1 MFRQLDVIRLRL
13 RSLFKAKRVDDE
25 LDRELQDHLEHL
37 TEENVA
43 RGMSPRDARYAAL
56 RAFGNV
62 SVTKEQS
69 RDTRGTT
76 MIENLLRDLRY
87 SLRGLLHSPMLLVTA
102 AISIA
107 LGAGGNIAVFSLAR
121 ELLFSVP
128 GVRQPETLVSM
139 QVSHGSHATYQR
151 WRDLDESGALQRI
164 AGYSFERQL
173 NWFGGYAAVSVTP
186 MIVTG
191 NFFDV
196 TGVPTTLGRTF
207 SESEARAELQPRLAV
222 ITHAFWQQNLGGDS
236 AIVGRTLLFDGEGY
250 TVLGVLAPGLRSV
263 AGFALSPGVYL
274 ALNRSNM
281 PAIADTQFNVLA
293 LVGRLKPSQTLEQ
306 GRAAVD
312 AADRRLGRIAGDSLY
327 AGVQGFSPV
336 GGLGSGK
343 MVNVISLFIAMLGL
357 VALLV
362 LLIACANVAGLL
374 VARAAER
381 RRETAIRLAIGGT
394 AWRVVVMQQTGE
406 VFWLALI
413 GTGGGLLL
421 SAALMR
427 VANSVH
433 VPVPIPIK
441 IHLTTDL
448 PVLAWA
454 VGVLILSMLFCGL
467 LPAIGTMRRSLTSAL
482 KVEEPRY
489 VQRKIT
495 PRVLLLASQVTFS
508 TLLLVT
514 SLLFVRNL
522 TQSELTNPGFD
533 VERTLVTQIV
543 FPQRQSAADNL
554 SLLQRTI
561 QRLVV
566 IPGVQSAAISSAI
579 PLTSQAGPHAGRF
592 AILGDQTERTHIEY
606 VENRLGPG
614 YFGTMGIRVTQGRDF
629 LPSDRAG
636 TPKVVIINEE
646 FARRYFQSESP
657 IGSRIRIVASDS
669 ADPGVEVVGVVGN
682 SKYYTLGE
690 DQRGALYYPVE
701 QRSGALSL
709 AFVIVRTAGNPDA
722 LIAPVRRAVGELD
735 PSVAVQ
741 VEPMRSALM
750 FALLPS
756 RIGAVMLGSLGALGL
771 VLAAFGLYAIVAYNV
786 SRRIKEIAI
795 RSALGATRG
804 RILSLV
810 ARDVAVVVGLGVA
823 LGLGIAAIATKPLA
837 VFLVA
842 GLSAT
847 DPLSFLGTALLF
859 GCVSLLAGWL
869 PARSATRVSPSIAM
883 RAE

>member
-1 MFRQLDVIRLRL
+1 MLRWLDVLRLRL
-13 RSLFKAKRVDDE
+13 RSLFKRQRVDDE
-25 LDRELQDHLEHL
+25 LDRELRFHLEQL
-37 TEENVA
+37 TQENIA
-43 RGMSPRDARYAAL
+43 RGMSPQDAHDAA
-56 RAFGNV
+56 RRSFGNV
-62 SVTKEQS
+62 SLTKEEV
-69 RDTRGTT
+69 RDGRGVTAF
-76 MIENLLRDLRY
+76 ENLARDLRY

-128 GVRQPETLVSM
+128 DVRQPQTLVTM

-151 WRDLDESGALQRI
+151 WRDLDESGALDRI

-173 NWFGGYAAVSVTP
+173 NWFSGDAAVSITP

-196 TGVPTTLGRTF
+196 TGAPISLGRTF
-207 SESEARAELQPRLAV
+207 TETEARTELEPRLAV
-222 ITHAFWQQNLGGDS
+222 VTHAFWQQNLGQDS
-236 AIVGRTLLFDGEGY
+236 AVVGRQLLFDGEPY

-263 AGFALSPGVYL
+263 AGFALSPGVYI
-274 ALNRSNM
+274 AVNRSNM
-281 PAIADTQFNVLA
+281 PEIASKEYNALA
-293 LVGRLKPSQTLEQ
+293 LVGRLKPNQSLEQ

-327 AGVQGFSPV
+327 AGVQEFTRV
-336 GGLGSGK
+336 GGLGGGK
-343 MVNVISLFIAMLGL
+343 MTGAVTLFIAMLGF

-374 VARAAER
+374 IARSTAR

-394 AWRVVVMQQTGE
+394 RRRLLQQYLTEG
-406 VFWLALI
+406 FWLALI
-413 GTGGGLLL
+413 GTAGGLFL
-421 SAALMR
+421 SALVMR
-427 VANSVH
+427 VVNG
-433 VPVPIPIK
+433 VPIPIP
-441 IHLTTDL
+441 IPVSLHLTTDI
-448 PVLAWA
+448 PVLAA
-454 VGVLILSMLFCGL
+454 AAGLVVVSMLLCAL
-467 LPAIGTMRRSLTSAL
+467 LPALGATRRSVTAAL

-489 VQRKIT
+489 VHRKIT
-495 PRVLLLASQVTFS
+495 PRVLLLTAQVTFS

-522 TQSELTNPGFD
+522 SRTEYTNPGFD
-533 VERTLVTQIV
+533 VKRTLITQIG
-543 FPQRQSAADNL
+543 FPQRQSATDNL
-554 SLLQRTI
+554 AALQRAAD
-561 QRLVV
+561 RLAA
-566 IPGVQSAAISSAI
+566 IPGVQSTAVTNAI
-579 PLTSQAGPHAGRF
+579 PLTTQAGSHSGRS
-592 AILGDQTERTHIEY
+592 AILGDRAQEEHIEY
-606 VENRLGPG
+606 IENRVGPG
-614 YFGTMGIRVTQGRDF
+614 YFATIGIQVKQGREF
-629 LPSDRAG
+629 AASDRAG
-636 TPKVVIINEE
+636 APGVVIVNEE
-646 FARRYFQSESP
+646 FARQYFPGESP
-657 IGSRIRIVASDS
+657 VGSRIRITGDKSDP
-669 ADPGVEVVGVVGN
+669 AVEIVGVVAT

-690 DQRGALYYPVE
+690 EPRGALFYPVA
-701 QRSGALSL
+701 QRTGALSL
-709 AFVIVRTAGNPDA
+709 AFVILHTVGDPAA
-722 LIAPVRRAVGELD
+722 LITPVRRAVGELD
-735 PSVAVQ
+735 RSNAVL
-741 VEPMRSALM
+741 VEPMQSALM

-795 RSALGATRG
+795 RGALGATRA

-810 ARDVAVVVGLGVA
+810 ARDVAVVVGIGVA

-859 GCVSLLAGWL
+859 GFVSLVAGWL
-869 PARSATRVSPSIAM
+869 PARSATRVSPAVAM